1 MVSNKLYD
9 VRNTLRQ
16 HLLVGAFSIGLTLIL
31 HFMLGIK
38 WSTSF
43 ARVSF
48 ILLFLTLIIGPL
60 MRFRKPTKSSTPL
73 KTPWSWRGELGIWF
87 TLTGILHFYFAI
99 SGRLNFNIMKALGGF
114 TGGGG
119 FGFANFIGLVA
130 LIWAVALTITS
141 FNRIIKFLGIDS
153 WKWFQ
158 SFTYVVFYLVSA
170 HLLYFQ
176 FFTIYGSGPDWF
188 GYLSIVM
195 MAIVVILQMS
205 GFVKA
210 VREYRKEKQ

>member
-1 MVSNKLYD
+1 MVGVKHFD
-9 VRNTLRQ
+9 VKNTLRQ
-16 HLLVGAFSIGLTLIL
+16 HIIVGGFSLGFVFIL
-31 HFMLGIK
+31 HFMNGIK

-43 ARVSF
+43 GRVSF

-73 KTPWSWRGELGIWF
+73 KTPWKWRGELGIWF
-87 TLTGILHFYFAI
+87 TLTAIFHTYFAL
-99 SGRLNFNIMKALGGF
+99 SGRLESNLMKALGGF

-119 FGFANFIGLVA
+119 FGFANFLGLVA
-130 LIWAVALTITS
+130 LIWAIALTVTS
-141 FNRIIKFLGIDS
+141 FNRVIKFLGIES

-176 FFTIYGSGPDWF
+176 FFTTHGGGPEPF
-188 GYLSIVM
+188 GYIAVGMMIIVI
-195 MAIVVILQMS
+195 ALQMA
-205 GFVKA
+205 GFIKA
-210 VREYRKEKQ
+210 VKEYRKGKN